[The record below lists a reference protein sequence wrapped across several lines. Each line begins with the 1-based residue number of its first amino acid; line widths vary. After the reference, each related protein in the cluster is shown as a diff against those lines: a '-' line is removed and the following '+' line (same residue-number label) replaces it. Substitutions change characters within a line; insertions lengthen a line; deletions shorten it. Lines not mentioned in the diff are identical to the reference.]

1 MVGMVH
7 VGLLLH
13 SERCASSS
21 SWISDEQR
29 WAATLPLHQPEAVEM
44 AMNDGRGVSV
54 AAADGSLLMTSFM
67 VHMVFALMRVKARET
82 SVCGFLGER
91 DRRYNVN
98 LLTNKMVEYST
109 VRATN

>member
-7 VGLLLH
+7 VRLSLH
-13 SERCASSS
+13 SERCASSSLSSS

-29 WAATLPLHQPEAVEM
+29 WAATLPLHQSEAVEM

-91 DRRYNVN
+91 DRRYM
-98 LLTNKMVEYST
+98 LTC
-109 VRATN
+109 